1 MPAVTEHQF
10 EGGTMWSYD
19 DVLYDKYEDIPFKTK
34 EQYEA
39 VKSKVG
45 TAAKAT
51 WDTIGKIPHAQ
62 GLLKDVAT
70 GIGKGV
76 QYIDQ
81 VQPENP
87 LYGLNVA
94 LDTLKF
100 ADEKLTQGSEFL
112 EKQTGIYAPT
122 TKVVSELAI
131 DYLASGGA
139 GKIAKGS
146 KMLANQGDNL
156 VRKLTPQLAYETVPV
171 EGLFTSAVRDA
182 TSPGFKPSN
191 MFAATTIRNIPKT
204 LIGKTEGYLKKAGR
218 TKEAITH
225 NLQLKTQMGEWFEQN
240 ADALL
245 KGNLDRGA
253 FGKIVDSDGVRQDVL
268 GLNKYLNSVKAGKP
282 DPSLITFNSSKTRH
296 LKNTKRLER
305 MRAPTGGLERLARK
319 LFPEDPALAKNLVE
333 EYRIDAGR
341 GFKRVQDA
349 AKKNTAL
356 GDPSDAGHWF
366 STKSST
372 GPNPLDRAPTSGQ
385 SARIENRIKNRKG
398 GAKVEH
404 DINPYA
410 AQKAG
415 LPRNWE
421 EDFLYYLDR
430 KYQKGNVIDWKA
442 EYGNEALEMIES
454 IPYNASKAEVDK
466 VFNEINA
473 MMKPR
478 HEQIGK
484 HLEDFKLDQ
493 KYSELSEYTPD

>member
-1 MPAVTEHQF
+1 MSYI
-10 EGGTMWSYD
+10 GGPLPGQEKEEESENRDLIQSYKD
-19 DVLYDKYEDIPFKTK
+19 R
-34 EQYEA
+34 
-39 VKSKVG
+39 
-45 TAAKAT
+45 
-51 WDTIGKIPHAQ
+51 TIGKETIDRTISVVQKLQKNSPEWLKQ
-62 GLLKDVAT
+62 GASTTGSLLRDTYMDARTLEGKEWLNPADVALAGGVRLAE
-70 GIGKGV
+70 GIGWLGEKAIAKPVEAIAHKALGIDPRGAKFLGVATEIAATGGIGAKGTKYV
-76 QYIDQ
+76 KSGAAIAD
-81 VQPENP
+81 
-87 LYGLNVA
+87 LTDL
-94 LDTLKF
+94 TLRS
-100 ADEKLTQGSEFL
+100 AD
-112 EKQTGIYAPT
+112 PT
-122 TKVVSELAI
+122 SLAGMM
-131 DYLASGGA
+131 YRGGA
-139 GKIAKGS
+139 G
-146 KMLANQGDNL
+146 
-156 VRKLTPQLAYETVPV
+156 VFPV
-171 EGLFTSAVRDA
+171 
-182 TSPGFKPSN
+182 
-191 MFAATTIRNIPKT
+191 PKT

-305 MRAPTGGLERLARK
+305 MRAPTGGLDRLARK
-319 LFPEDPALAKNLVE
+319 LFPEDPALAKKLVE

-385 SARIENRIKNRKG
+385 SARIENRIKNRQG

-415 LPRNWE
+415 IPRNWE

-442 EYGNEALEMIES
+442 EYGNEAFEMIES

-484 HLEDFKLDQ
+484 HLEDIKLEQ
-493 KYSELSEYTPD
+493 RYAELPEYTTD

>member
-1 MPAVTEHQF
+1 MSYI
-10 EGGTMWSYD
+10 GGPLPGQEKEEESENRDLIQSYKD
-19 DVLYDKYEDIPFKTK
+19 R
-34 EQYEA
+34 
-39 VKSKVG
+39 
-45 TAAKAT
+45 
-51 WDTIGKIPHAQ
+51 TIGKETIDRTISVVQKLQKDTPEWLKQ
-62 GLLKDVAT
+62 GASTTGSLLRDTYMDVRTLEGKEWLNPADVVT
-70 GIGKGV
+70 AGAVRAVEGIGWLGQKAIAEPVEAIAHKGLG
-76 QYIDQ
+76 ID
-81 VQPENP
+81 PR
-87 LYGLNVA
+87 GA
-94 LDTLKF
+94 KF
-100 ADEKLTQGSEFL
+100 L
-112 EKQTGIYAPT
+112 GIAT
-122 TKVVSELAI
+122 EIAVTA
-131 DYLASGGA
+131 GGA
-139 GKIAKGS
+139 PKAAKYVKSGAAVGDLTEFAFKTADPESIAG
-146 KMLANQGDNL
+146 MVYRTGGGVA
-156 VRKLTPQLAYETVPV
+156 PV
-171 EGLFTSAVRDA
+171 
-182 TSPGFKPSN
+182 
-191 MFAATTIRNIPKT
+191 PKT

-282 DPSLITFNSSKTRH
+282 DPSVITFSSSKTRH

-319 LFPEDPALAKNLVE
+319 LFPEDPALAKKLVE

-398 GAKVEH
+398 GTKVEH

-415 LPRNWE
+415 IPRNWE

-442 EYGNEALEMIES
+442 EYGNEAFEMIES

-484 HLEDFKLDQ
+484 HLEDLKLEQ
-493 KYSELSEYTPD
+493 RYTELPEYTPD

>member
-1 MPAVTEHQF
+1 MSYI
-10 EGGTMWSYD
+10 GGPLPGQEKEEESENRDLIQSYKD
-19 DVLYDKYEDIPFKTK
+19 R
-34 EQYEA
+34 
-39 VKSKVG
+39 
-45 TAAKAT
+45 
-51 WDTIGKIPHAQ
+51 TIGKETIDRTISVVQKLQKDSPEW
-62 GLLKDVAT
+62 LKKGASITGHVLRDTYMDVRT
-70 GIGKGV
+70 LEGK
-76 QYIDQ
+76 
-81 VQPENP
+81 EWLNP
-87 LYGLNVA
+87 VDVVTAGAVR
-94 LDTLKF
+94 TLEG
-100 ADEKLTQGSEFL
+100 AAKLTQPIATFGENFSHKVLGIDPRGAKFLGIATEIAVTGGVGVKGTKYVKSGAAMSDLTDFAFKNAPEGSIARLVYE
-112 EKQTGIYAPT
+112 Q
-122 TKVVSELAI
+122 
-131 DYLASGGA
+131 GG
-139 GKIAKGS
+139 G
-146 KMLANQGDNL
+146 
-156 VRKLTPQLAYETVPV
+156 VVPV
-171 EGLFTSAVRDA
+171 
-182 TSPGFKPSN
+182 
-191 MFAATTIRNIPKT
+191 PKT
-204 LIGKTEGYLKKAGR
+204 LIGTTEGYLKKAGR

-225 NLQLKTQMGEWFEQN
+225 NLQLKTQMGKWFEQN

-484 HLEDFKLDQ
+484 HLKDFKLEQ
-493 KYSELSEYTPD
+493 RYTELPEYTPD

>member
-1 MPAVTEHQF
+1 MSYIGGPLPGQEDKEIDWNEERLLGSRVSEQVYKAMAALPKDNPWLNTSGRVLSYAMDGFGSTRGLSKLYNKAEELAVE
-10 EGGTMWSYD
+10 
-19 DVLYDKYEDIPFKTK
+19 
-34 EQYEA
+34 
-39 VKSKVG
+39 
-45 TAAKAT
+45 
-51 WDTIGKIPHAQ
+51 
-62 GLLKDVAT
+62 
-70 GIGKGV
+70 KG
-76 QYIDQ
+76 
-81 VQPENP
+81 
-87 LYGLNVA
+87 A
-94 LDTLKF
+94 
-100 ADEKLTQGSEFL
+100 EFL
-112 EKQTGIYAPT
+112 EQNLNFDPLLSSMALSTLIPGPGGEAKTVKRALKTPHLM
-122 TKVVSELAI
+122 KDVV
-131 DYLASGGA
+131 
-139 GKIAKGS
+139 KAKGI
-146 KMLANQGDNL
+146 
-156 VRKLTPQLAYETVPV
+156 V
-171 EGLFTSAVRDA
+171 
-182 TSPGFKPSN
+182 
-191 MFAATTIRNIPKT
+191 PKT

-253 FGKIVDSDGVRQDVL
+253 FGKIVYYDGVRQDVL

-305 MRAPTGGLERLARK
+305 MRAPTGGLDRLARK
-319 LFPEDPALAKNLVE
+319 LFPEDPALAKKLVE

-385 SARIENRIKNRKG
+385 SARIENRIKNRQG

-415 LPRNWE
+415 IPRNWE

-442 EYGNEALEMIES
+442 EYGNEAFEMIES

-484 HLEDFKLDQ
+484 HLEDFKLEQ
-493 KYSELSEYTPD
+493 RYTELPEYTPD

>member
-70 GIGKGV
+70 GISKGV

-182 TSPGFKPSN
+182 TSPGFNNSV
-191 MFAATTIRNIPKT
+191 FASTTTARGISKAEKATQRYKDWTTAGKDYYYKNITKDRPMAGFEKFIAEDTGEAYTLSTTKKTGKIIDGVEERGLGPVSKSVRNKRNLKRAQTTKIPVEEVELLAKKYKQPPEIVQAFMKDQK
-204 LIGKTEGYLKKAGR
+204 LRKKKIDDAIAKINKRIKANPGYYSKDFKASLGHGKAAERYL
-218 TKEAITH
+218 H
-225 NLQLKTQMGEWFEQN
+225 S
-240 ADALL
+240 ADIAS
-245 KGNLDRGA
+245 NLDIENFLTNISRSNKDEISDYFNRSLGRSIDLEEEFLKFVDPDLGKFHELT
-253 FGKIVDSDGVRQDVL
+253 FGLKRQQKEIAIEYVRNRMNNKIDWKSH
-268 GLNKYLNSVKAGKP
+268 K
-282 DPSLITFNSSKTRH
+282 
-296 LKNTKRLER
+296 
-305 MRAPTGGLERLARK
+305 APTGEQ
-319 LFPEDPALAKNLVE
+319 LFKSKE
-333 EYRIDAGR
+333 EYLI
-341 GFKRVQDA
+341 
-349 AKKNTAL
+349 
-356 GDPSDAGHWF
+356 
-366 STKSST
+366 
-372 GPNPLDRAPTSGQ
+372 
-385 SARIENRIKNRKG
+385 
-398 GAKVEH
+398 
-404 DINPYA
+404 
-410 AQKAG
+410 
-415 LPRNWE
+415 
-421 EDFLYYLDR
+421 
-430 KYQKGNVIDWKA
+430 
-442 EYGNEALEMIES
+442 NEALDFVT
-454 IPYNASKAEVDK
+454 SKK
-466 VFNEINA
+466 KKTN
-473 MMKPR
+473 
-478 HEQIGK
+478 
-484 HLEDFKLDQ
+484 
-493 KYSELSEYTPD
+493 

>member
-1 MPAVTEHQF
+1 MSYI
-10 EGGTMWSYD
+10 GGPLPGQEDKEKVDLNEKRLLGSRLSEQIYKGVAAIPD
-19 DVLYDKYEDIPFKTK
+19 DQPWLN
-34 EQYEA
+34 
-39 VKSKVG
+39 
-45 TAAKAT
+45 
-51 WDTIGKIPHAQ
+51 TIGK
-62 GLLKDVAT
+62 
-70 GIGKGV
+70 
-76 QYIDQ
+76 
-81 VQPENP
+81 
-87 LYGLNVA
+87 GLNW
-94 LDTLKF
+94 F
-100 ADEKLTQGSEFL
+100 ADHSWDENWIKAEEALLEQIGEHAPKLGIDPLIAQLAAGFMIPGPGEARTA
-112 EKQTGIYAPT
+112 KRVVTTGHLMKDAL
-122 TKVVSELAI
+122 K
-131 DYLASGGA
+131 
-139 GKIAKGS
+139 AKGI
-146 KMLANQGDNL
+146 
-156 VRKLTPQLAYETVPV
+156 V
-171 EGLFTSAVRDA
+171 
-182 TSPGFKPSN
+182 
-191 MFAATTIRNIPKT
+191 PKT

-415 LPRNWE
+415 IPRNWE

-442 EYGNEALEMIES
+442 EYGNEAFEMIES

-484 HLEDFKLDQ
+484 HLEDIKLEQ
-493 KYSELSEYTPD
+493 RYAELPEYTTD